1 MEQEIDLHRES
12 LSSINIMADKLKSKV
27 TRSST
32 YILPLRAEV
41 VKRFGE
47 LENEL
52 ADKTVRLNRAT
63 RSYMEMKKTVDE
75 LTSWLDQAEVTAES
89 CSALE
94 AEQSFEEL
102 EVCVGWI

>member
-1 MEQEIDLHRES
+1 
-12 LSSINIMADKLKSKV
+12 MADKLKSKV

-52 ADKTVRLNRAT
+52 ANKTARLNRAT
-63 RSYMEMKKTVDE
+63 RSYMEVKKNVDD
-75 LTSWLDQAEVTAES
+75 LSSLLDQAEVTAES
-89 CSALE
+89 CSTLE

-102 EVCVGWI
+102 EVSVG